1 VITGSNQSRGEFRA
15 EWVLMTADP
24 SFFDREEIAT
34 LADPIYVKPHLRLW
48 TDDYSSLLPVL
59 QTGGH

>member
-1 VITGSNQSRGEFRA
+1 
-15 EWVLMTADP
+15 MTADP

-34 LADPIYVKPHLRLW
+34 LADPIYVKPHLWLW